1 MIYRHLQIKKSNLQ
15 FYLKNYVQFYLKN
28 YVSCLRKKSLRT
40 GIPQARKFFV
50 MTNVLTLFDFS
61 KFPKR
66 ESALEVEYLKDF
78 EKLLPEFFWAYQY
91 AFERMRE
98 ERSRLKTREINSRW
112 PADAINRH
120 VYSYLSSQ
128 PTIAPLIKKEYNT
141 FYLEKGKYKLQFKK
155 LNDQY
160 RPSYNYTKR
169 SSLLERNRT
178 WSSNDDK
185 TVIFVGYKV
194 DSTWSSLNGIYSV
207 SLSDRKLN
215 WAVDME
221 EMVHSSSSIKTI
233 TKTKH
238 DPVAEPEVKLKV
250 KDGIRRKKA

>member
-1 MIYRHLQIKKSNLQ
+1 MSNLL
-15 FYLKNYVQFYLKN
+15 Y
-28 YVSCLRKKSLRT
+28 
-40 GIPQARKFFV
+40 
-50 MTNVLTLFDFS
+50 LFDFS

-66 ESALEVEYLKDF
+66 ESVSETEYIKDF
-78 EKLLPEFFWAYQY
+78 EKLLPEFFSAYQY
-91 AFERMRE
+91 AFERMRG
-98 ERSRLKTREINSRW
+98 ERSGLTTREINSRW

-128 PTIAPLIKKEYNT
+128 PTIAHLIKKEYNT

-155 LNDQY
+155 LNDRY

-194 DSTWSSLNGIYSV
+194 DTTWSSLNGVYSV
-207 SLSDRKLN
+207 SLSDQKIN
-215 WAVDME
+215 WIVDMKE
-221 EMVHSSSSIKTI
+221 TVHSSSSVKPSTE
-233 TKTKH
+233 TRPG
-238 DPVAEPEVKLKV
+238 PVTEPEVKLKV
-250 KDGIRRKKA
+250 KDSSRRKKA